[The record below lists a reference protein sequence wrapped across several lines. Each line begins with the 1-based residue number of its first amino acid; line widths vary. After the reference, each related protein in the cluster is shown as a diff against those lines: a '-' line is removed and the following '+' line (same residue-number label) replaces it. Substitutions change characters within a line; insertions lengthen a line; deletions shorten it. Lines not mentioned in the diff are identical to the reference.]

1 MQACPCGGQPE
12 LIEENTDMN
21 LSLKGVRC
29 KKCGEAI
36 PVIHDH
42 APEAIRA
49 WNDWAGGRKPAMS
62 KTAGVKALASATG
75 SVARW
80 WSGVPMTNADVWEFA
95 LGEGWKPG
103 LGDDAKSA
111 VAFLTKNGHKFQEIT
126 PPNEKL
132 SA

>member
-1 MQACPCGGQPE
+1 MENSVSLEKLKNILSRYDVGGEQRRDILAAVE
-12 LIEENTDMN
+12 WEFGHE
-21 LSLKGVRC
+21 
-29 KKCGEAI
+29 
-36 PVIHDH
+36 
-42 APEAIRA
+42 IR
-49 WNDWAGGRKPAMS
+49 
-62 KTAGVKALASATG
+62 GVKALASATG

>member
-1 MQACPCGGQPE
+1 MVACPCGGQPE

-36 PVIHDH
+36 PLLHDH

-75 SVARW
+75 SATPVEW
-80 WSGVPMTNADVWEFA
+80 WLKRAAELAQQMKVGGVQTLTLNRLPTGKYEF
-95 LGEGWKPG
+95 
-103 LGDDAKSA
+103 
-111 VAFLTKNGHKFQEIT
+111 EIT
-126 PPNEKL
+126 PEG
-132 SA
+132 

>member
-1 MQACPCGGQPE
+1 MTPE
-12 LIEENTDMN
+12 
-21 LSLKGVRC
+21 
-29 KKCGEAI
+29 GE
-36 PVIHDH
+36 
-42 APEAIRA
+42 
-49 WNDWAGGRKPAMS
+49 S
-62 KTAGVKALASATG
+62 VKALASATG

-126 PPNEKL
+126 PPNIG
-132 SA
+132 S

>member
-1 MQACPCGGQPE
+1 MSDHWPDETTGSKAARENRVRMQNERRKAHCASIAAE
-12 LIEENTDMN
+12 DAVL
-21 LSLKGVRC
+21 LKTV
-29 KKCGEAI
+29 
-36 PVIHDH
+36 D
-42 APEAIRA
+42 
-49 WNDWAGGRKPAMS
+49 
-62 KTAGVKALASATG
+62 VKALASATG

-126 PPNEKL
+126 PPNDGAMPRRQTENDHEQH
-132 SA
+132 